1 MTSYFKTVDW
11 KSANS
16 IALFWVSC
24 DLFKKD
30 FNITSPADSAVALSL
45 SLSLFCS
52 VDAVAFWDKEMRGG
66 GRKIFKSKNDDS
78 IVGIYCFGWLGYLT
92 A

>member
-1 MTSYFKTVDW
+1 MTSYFKNVDW

-30 FNITSPADSAVALSL
+30 FNITSPADNAVALSL

-52 VDAVAFWDKEMRGG
+52 VDAVAFWDKEMGEGG
-66 GRKIFKSKNDDS
+66 AKYLNLRTTIRLSVF
-78 IVGIYCFGWLGYLT
+78 IVLGG
-92 A
+92 